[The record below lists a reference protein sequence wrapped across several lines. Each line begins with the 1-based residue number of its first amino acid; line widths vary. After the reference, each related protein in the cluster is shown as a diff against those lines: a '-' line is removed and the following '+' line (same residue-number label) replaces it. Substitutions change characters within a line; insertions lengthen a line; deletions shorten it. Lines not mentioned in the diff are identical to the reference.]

1 MVEVVAV
8 FQANKVKV
16 AHATQA
22 SLVGVVVVVRE
33 HQIMKWVEVQVT
45 KDMVVVL
52 LFTFLL
58 VQVVGWAKQVK
69 QIVGVYQQ
77 KEVMVQ
83 MH

>member
-1 MVEVVAV
+1 V
-8 FQANKVKV
+8 FQANKVTV

-52 LFTFLL
+52 LFTFLV
-58 VQVVGWAKQVK
+58 VQVGGWVQQVK
-69 QIVGVYQQ
+69 PIVGVYQH
-77 KEVMVQ
+77 KEGMEPTL
-83 MH
+83 